1 MTRTR
6 VKSSGIQ
13 SSPEFTNASLVSPQF
28 SGTAYGSGIPKAL
41 VNLSNVDDTADNAKP
56 VSTAQQTALDLKANI
71 ASPTFTGIVTTA
83 GQIAFPATANLSGN
97 VNTLDDYERGTWTPT
112 FIASTTNPTVTY
124 DAITYGIYLKIGLM
138 VFISGSVVLTAA
150 SGGSGNL
157 QIGGLPFVARNGTTG
172 GYGSLALGFRSAWTT
187 TTPGEAYVQASSSYI
202 QLYAALVTASITT
215 ANLSATS
222 YIQFSGFYRTTT

>member
-1 MTRTR
+1 MPVNTT
-6 VKSSGIQ
+6 IQ
-13 SSPEFTNASLVSPQF
+13 IRKGTATEWSSPNPVL
-28 SGTAYGSGIPKAL
+28 GSGEPGFDTTNNLLKIGDGSTAWNSL
-41 VNLSNVDDTADNAKP
+41 ASANLS
-56 VSTAQQTALDLKANI
+56 
-71 ASPTFTGIVTTA
+71 SPTLTGTVTISG

-97 VNTLDDYERGTWTPT
+97 ANTLDDYERGNWTPT

-150 SGGSGNL
+150 SGGSGDL
-157 QIGGLPFVARNGTTG
+157 RIGGLPFVARNGTTG
-172 GYGSLALGFRSAWTT
+172 GYGSLALGFRSGWTT
-187 TTPGEAYVQASSSYI
+187 TTPGTAYVQASASYI
-202 QLYAALVTASITT
+202 QLYTTLVTASITT